1 MSRNSSGTYGLP
13 AGNPVVGGTTIA
25 TTWANSTLG
34 DLAAEM
40 TDSLCRSGK
49 GGMLAPLK
57 VDPGTVA
64 APGVTW
70 DVDPDSGLYRV
81 GANSV
86 GMGAGS
92 TQIQRWETTG
102 TTITGTLA
110 VSGATTLSAALSG
123 TSGVFT
129 SGATVTTG
137 VSNGAGIT
145 TTGNGTAGGVNATGG
160 ATSGPGVS
168 GTGGAP
174 NGYGGSFVG
183 TGIGVGVEGQ
193 GGTGG
198 AGGLFRPG
206 TAATATVRQKAVEA
220 NNGDLTFSGV
230 VNPNSNVAFANTLA
244 AMNTPKAWALVS
256 INGSGAVALD
266 GGFNITSV
274 AIVASGLGFGNVVR
288 VTFASAFSST
298 TFGPQLSSVTPQP
311 GPAASRMYVGGSRTT
326 TTLDVLMV
334 DSAGAYVNPSANA
347 GGFML
352 TCFGAQ

>member
-1 MSRNSSGTYGLP
+1 MSRNTAGAYTLP
-13 AGNPVVGGTTIA
+13 TGNPVVGGTTIS

-34 DLAAEM
+34 DLASEM

-49 GGMLAPLK
+49 GGMLAPLE
-57 VDPGTVA
+57 VDEGTVA

-70 DVDPDSGLYRV
+70 ASDPDTGIYRV

-86 GMGAGS
+86 GMSAGS
-92 TQIQRWETTG
+92 TQIQRWATTG

-110 VSGATTLSAALSG
+110 VSGATTLSGALSG
-123 TSGVFT
+123 TSGAFT

-137 VSNGAGIT
+137 VSNGAGVT
-145 TTGNGTAGGVNATGG
+145 ATGNGTNAGVSATGG

-168 GTGGAP
+168 GTGGGP

-183 TGIGVGVEGQ
+183 IGIGVGVEGQ
-193 GGTGG
+193 GGTSG

-206 TAATATVRQKAVEA
+206 TSATATVRAAAITA
-220 NNGDLTFSGV
+220 NNGDITFTNV
-230 VNPNSNVAFANTLA
+230 TNPNTNVAFTNTVA
-244 AMNTPKAWALVS
+244 AKNTPKAFALVS
-256 INGSGAVALD
+256 ITGGVVALD
-266 GGFNITSV
+266 DGFNIASV
-274 AIVASGLGFGNVVR
+274 AIVASGLGFGNVIR
-288 VTFASAFSST
+288 VTFASAFAST

-311 GPAASRMYVGGSRTT
+311 GAAASRLYVGGSRTT

-334 DSAGAYVNPSANA
+334 DSAGAYVNPSSNN

-352 TCFGAQ
+352 TCFGAQS